1 MELQKTIDQAID
13 ILRRWE
19 RGDNHFTL
27 TTSGSTGEPSVIEHS
42 RKALEWSAESTR
54 NTWFN
59 NTNQPGEK
67 KTLAPIQL
75 CILPLN
81 KAGGFMQLIRS
92 AVWKSPLWI
101 GPTSANPFNDVQ
113 FSQRH
118 SGQTLSNEN
127 QFIDTQISNSPNSE
141 QLHQKEEFNQQNH
154 NQSYQ
159 TLNHQEL
166 ALILNGESI
175 PYSPELWNQYK
186 PTVLSITPM
195 QLQLAMKEEY
205 GRKMLNEMQTI
216 LIGGQA
222 MDLQLEKQILD
233 NFPNT
238 RWIHTFGST
247 ETASH
252 FAGRILNHNT
262 PEYTLTAGS
271 SLTTNEYGEIEISN
285 PATNGRRI
293 TLHDKI
299 QQTSDTTFIWLERTN
314 LLINS
319 GGLKIPIESLEKEI
333 SALLNW
339 PLLSFYIVGQPH
351 PILGEELTLFTTHS
365 IADITGIRNTLAQLP
380 KLHQPKKIHFISEI
394 KISENGK
401 IIRKH

>member
-19 RGDNHFTL
+19 RGNTHFSL

-42 RKALEWSAESTR
+42 REALEWSAESTR

-59 NTNQPGEK
+59 KTNQPGEK
-67 KTLAPIQL
+67 KPLAPIQL

-101 GPTSANPFNDVQ
+101 GPASANLFYDAQ
-113 FSQRH
+113 
-118 SGQTLSNEN
+118 LSNGHSLQPVSN
-127 QFIDTQISNSPNSE
+127 QNDSKQFY
-141 QLHQKEEFNQQNH
+141 QKEEFQQQN
-154 NQSYQ
+154 YQ
-159 TLNHQEL
+159 TPSHLEL
-166 ALILNGESI
+166 ALLLNGEVL
-175 PYSPELWNQYK
+175 PYTSELWNQYK

-195 QLQLAMKEEY
+195 QLQLALKEET
-205 GRKMLNEMQTI
+205 GRVILNQMHTV

-222 MDLQLEKQILD
+222 MDLQLEKQILEA
-233 NFPNT
+233 FPNT

-252 FAGRILNHNT
+252 FAGRILNNHT
-262 PEYTLTAGS
+262 AEYTLTAGS
-271 SLTTNEYGEIEISN
+271 SLTTTDTGEIEISN

-333 SALLNW
+333 AQLLNW
-339 PLLSFYIVGQPH
+339 PLMSFYITGQPH

>member
-19 RGDNHFTL
+19 RGNTHFSL

-42 RKALEWSAESTR
+42 REALEWSAESTR

-59 NTNQPGEK
+59 KTNQPGEK
-67 KTLAPIQL
+67 KPLAPIQL

-101 GPTSANPFNDVQ
+101 GPASANPFYDAQ
-113 FSQRH
+113 
-118 SGQTLSNEN
+118 LSNGHSLQPVSN
-127 QFIDTQISNSPNSE
+127 QNDSKQFY
-141 QLHQKEEFNQQNH
+141 QKEEFQQQN
-154 NQSYQ
+154 YQ
-159 TLNHQEL
+159 TPSHLEL
-166 ALILNGESI
+166 ALLLNGEVL
-175 PYSPELWNQYK
+175 PYTSELWNQYK

-195 QLQLAMKEEY
+195 QLQLALKEET
-205 GRKMLNEMQTI
+205 GRVILNQMHTV

-222 MDLQLEKQILD
+222 MDLQLEKQILEA
-233 NFPNT
+233 FPNT

-252 FAGRILNHNT
+252 FAGRILNNHT
-262 PEYTLTAGS
+262 AEYTLTAGS
-271 SLTTNEYGEIEISN
+271 SLNTNESGEIEISN

-299 QQTSDTTFIWLERTN
+299 KQTSPTTFIWLERTN

-333 SALLNW
+333 AQLLNW
-339 PLLSFYIVGQPH
+339 PLMSFYITGQPH

>member
-1 MELQKTIDQAID
+1 MELQNTIDQAID

-19 RGDNHFTL
+19 LGDTHFSL
-27 TTSGSTGEPSVIEHS
+27 TTSGSTGEPTTIEHS
-42 RKALEWSAESTR
+42 RAALQWSAESTL
-54 NTWFN
+54 NTWF
-59 NTNQPGEK
+59 THSNQPEDN
-67 KTLAPIQL
+67 TPLAPIQL

-92 AVWKSPLWI
+92 AVWNAPIWI
-101 GPTSANPFNDVQ
+101 GPASGNPFFDAQ
-113 FSQRH
+113 LSKSH
-118 SGQTLSNEN
+118 QTPSHLKHVL
-127 QFIDTQISNSPNSE
+127 F
-141 QLHQKEEFNQQNH
+141 
-154 NQSYQ
+154 
-159 TLNHQEL
+159 
-166 ALILNGESI
+166 LNGEVL
-175 PYSPELWNQYK
+175 PYNPELWNQYK
-186 PTVLSITPM
+186 PNILSITPM
-195 QLQLAMKEEY
+195 QLQLALKSETGHEI
-205 GRKMLNEMQTI
+205 LNQMHTV

-222 MDLQLEKQILD
+222 MDLQLEKQILEV
-233 NFPNT
+233 FPNT

-262 PEYTLTAGS
+262 AEYTLTAGS
-271 SLTTNEYGEIEISN
+271 TLNTNESGEIQISN
-285 PATNGRRI
+285 PATGGRRI

-299 QQTSDTTFIWLERTN
+299 HQTSDTTFVWLERTN
-314 LLINS
+314 LVVNS
-319 GGLKIPIESLEKEI
+319 GGVKIPIEPLEKEI

-339 PLLSFYIVGQPH
+339 PLMSFYIAGQPH

-365 IADITGIRNTLAQLP
+365 INDMQRIIATLAQLH

>member
-1 MELQKTIDQAID
+1 MKLKETVDQAIY
-13 ILRRWE
+13 ILRCWE
-19 RGDNHFTL
+19 QGETHFTL

-42 RKALEWSAESTR
+42 REALEWSAESTR
-54 NTWFN
+54 NTWFTN
-59 NTNQPGEK
+59 SNQPGEK
-67 KTLAPIQL
+67 KTIAPIQL

-101 GPTSANPFNDVQ
+101 GPASANPFFDVQ
-113 FSQRH
+113 
-118 SGQTLSNEN
+118 LSNGHSLQPVSKQN
-127 QFIDTQISNSPNSE
+127 DSK
-141 QLHQKEEFNQQNH
+141 QLYQKEEFQQQNH
-154 NQSYQ
+154 Q
-159 TLNHQEL
+159 TPSHLEL
-166 ALILNGESI
+166 ALLLNGEVLTYTS
-175 PYSPELWNQYK
+175 ELWNQYK

-195 QLQLAMKEEY
+195 QLQLALKEEY
-205 GRKMLNEMQTI
+205 GRKMLNEMHTV

-222 MDLQLEKQILD
+222 MDLQLEKQILKA
-233 NFPNT
+233 FPNT

-252 FAGRILNHNT
+252 FAGRILNNHT
-262 PEYTLTAGS
+262 AEYTLTAGS
-271 SLTTNEYGEIEISN
+271 SLTTTDTGEIEISN

-299 QQTSDTTFIWLERTN
+299 KQTSPTTFIWLKRTN

-333 SALLNW
+333 AQLLNW
-339 PLLSFYIVGQPH
+339 PLMSFYITGQPH

-365 IADITGIRNTLAQLP
+365 IADITSIRNTLAQLP

>member
-19 RGDNHFTL
+19 RGNTHFSL

-42 RKALEWSAESTR
+42 REALEWSAESTR

-59 NTNQPGEK
+59 KTNQPGEK
-67 KTLAPIQL
+67 KPLAPIQL

-101 GPTSANPFNDVQ
+101 GPASANPFYDAQ
-113 FSQRH
+113 
-118 SGQTLSNEN
+118 LSNGHSLQPVSN
-127 QFIDTQISNSPNSE
+127 QNDSTQFY
-141 QLHQKEEFNQQNH
+141 QKEEFHQQNH
-154 NQSYQ
+154 Q
-159 TLNHQEL
+159 TPSHLEL
-166 ALILNGESI
+166 ALLLNGEVL
-175 PYSPELWNQYK
+175 PYTSELWNQYK

-195 QLQLAMKEEY
+195 QLQLALKEET
-205 GRKMLNEMQTI
+205 GRVILNQMHTV

-222 MDLQLEKQILD
+222 MDLQLEKQILEA
-233 NFPNT
+233 FPNT

-252 FAGRILNHNT
+252 FAGRILNNHT
-262 PEYTLTAGS
+262 AEYTLTAGS
-271 SLTTNEYGEIEISN
+271 SLTTNESGEIEISN

-339 PLLSFYIVGQPH
+339 PLLSFCVTGQPH
-351 PILGEELTLFTTHS
+351 PILGEELTLFTTHT

>member
-42 RKALEWSAESTR
+42 REALEWSAESTR

-67 KTLAPIQL
+67 KPLAPIQL

-81 KAGGFMQLIRS
+81 KSGGFMQLIRS

-101 GPTSANPFNDVQ
+101 GPASANPFNDAQ
-113 FSQRH
+113 
-118 SGQTLSNEN
+118 LSNGHSLQPVSN
-127 QFIDTQISNSPNSE
+127 QNDSKQFY
-141 QLHQKEEFNQQNH
+141 QKEEFQQQNH
-154 NQSYQ
+154 SQEDQKEEFQQQNYQ
-159 TLNHQEL
+159 TPSHLEL
-166 ALILNGESI
+166 ALLLNGEVLTYTS
-175 PYSPELWNQYK
+175 ELCNQYK

-195 QLQLAMKEEY
+195 QLQLALKSQT
-205 GRKMLNEMQTI
+205 GREILNQMHTI

-271 SLTTNEYGEIEISN
+271 SLTTTDTGEIEISN

-299 QQTSDTTFIWLERTN
+299 KQTSPTTFIWLERTN

-319 GGLKIPIESLEKEI
+319 GGVKIPIESLEKEI

-339 PLLSFYIVGQPH
+339 PLLSFYIAGQPH
-351 PILGEELTLFTTHS
+351 PVLGEELTLFTTHS
-365 IADITGIRNTLAQLP
+365 IADIAGIRNILAQLP
-380 KLHQPKKIHFISEI
+380 KLHQPKKIHFISKI